1 MISASRRNRKEKIW
15 KLNYAPQSSIKPDR
29 LASNAWGSPPIPFGS
44 TQKKMGAS
52 LLRNAPNR
60 LKRKSMALET
70 YFAASAAA
78 LPAIRPKT
86 MMSV

>member
-1 MISASRRNRKEKIW
+1 MPPKQHQTRSAGVERLGLTSDPVRKH
-15 KLNYAPQSSIKPDR
+15 SIKE
-29 LASNAWGSPPIPFGS
+29 L
-44 TQKKMGAS
+44 GAS
-52 LLRNAPNR
+52 LLRNAPNQ

-78 LPAIRPKT
+78 LPAIRPNT

>member
-1 MISASRRNRKEKIW
+1 MPPKAPSNPIGWRRALGLTSDPVRKHSKK
-15 KLNYAPQSSIKPDR
+15 KL
-29 LASNAWGSPPIPFGS
+29 
-44 TQKKMGAS
+44 GAS

-78 LPAIRPKT
+78 LPAIRPNT

>member
-1 MISASRRNRKEKIW
+1 MPR
-15 KLNYAPQSSIKPDR
+15 SSIKPDR
-29 LASNAWGSPPIPFGS
+29 LASNAWSHLRS
-44 TQKKMGAS
+44 RSEALKKKMGAS
-52 LLRNAPNR
+52 LLRNAPNQ

-78 LPAIRPKT
+78 LPAIRPNT

>member
-1 MISASRRNRKEKIW
+1 MPPKQHQARSAGVERLGLTSDPVRKHSK
-15 KLNYAPQSSIKPDR
+15 
-29 LASNAWGSPPIPFGS
+29 
-44 TQKKMGAS
+44 KKMGAS
-52 LLRNAPNR
+52 LLRNAPNQ

-78 LPAIRPKT
+78 LPAIRPNT